1 MLGNGQIACVE
12 SANAVTLKSQVSYTG
27 IEDNP
32 LRGGVL
38 GQSHIRE
45 AAHLQSLAQEKSLVL
60 CR

>member
-32 LRGGVL
+32 LRGEVFAR
-38 GQSHIRE
+38 IM
-45 AAHLQSLAQEKSLVL
+45 
-60 CR
+60 